1 MAMLE
6 KRRRGRPRETAED
19 APAIQS
25 LDRAIALLGA
35 LAEADGMS
43 LTEIAAAAGL
53 PASSCYRLLTTLAR
67 RRMVEFEAGTQLW
80 HIGVETFR
88 IGAAF
93 LRRRKLAEL
102 GRTAMQA
109 LVDRSGETANLAVA
123 EADSVV
129 FVSQVETH
137 AAIRAFFRP
146 GTRSRLHAS
155 GIGKAILSQLPPAQ
169 AATMLARTTL
179 ERFTPAT
186 ITDPAALL
194 RELAVARTRGF
205 AVDDEE
211 RHLGMR
217 CVAAAIFNE
226 YGEPVAGLSVSGP
239 SVRLPPETVAR
250 FGPEVAAAAAALTEA
265 LGGRAPAG

>member
-1 MAMLE
+1 MATVE
-6 KRRRGRPRETAED
+6 KRRRGRPRAEAED

-25 LDRAIALLGA
+25 LDRAVVLLAA
-35 LAEADGMS
+35 LADADGMS
-43 LTEIAAAAGL
+43 LTEIAAAAEL

-67 RRMVEFEAGTQLW
+67 RGMVEFETPTQLW
-80 HIGVETFR
+80 HIGVESFR

-102 GRTAMQA
+102 GRAAMQA

-123 EADSVV
+123 EADTVV

-146 GTRSRLHAS
+146 GTRSPMHAS
-155 GIGKAILSQLPPAQ
+155 GIGKAILAQLPPAQ
-169 AATMLARTTL
+169 AASLLARTPL
-179 ERFTPAT
+179 VQFTPAT
-186 ITDPAALL
+186 ITEPAALI
-194 RELAVARTRGF
+194 RELAASRAQGF

-211 RHLGMR
+211 RNLGMR

-226 YGEPVAGLSVSGP
+226 YGEPVAGLSLSGP
-239 SVRLPPETVAR
+239 SVRMTHEAVAR
-250 FGPEVAAAAAALTEA
+250 LGPEVAAAAAELTRA
-265 LGGRAPAG
+265 LGGRRP